1 MLGARKGWCDR
12 FRRTAAVAVALVTL
26 LSQTGCRAEVP
37 WPFWQAY
44 RAKFVD
50 VSGRVI
56 DHDPGTN
63 EHTTSEGMAYGMFFA
78 LVSNDRPTFDKM
90 LRWTEDNLAG
100 GDLTARLPA
109 WNWGK
114 SPDGQWKTLDANS
127 AADADLWMAYDLVEA
142 GRLWKDERLAKL
154 GTVLANH
161 IAQSEVALVPGLGTV
176 LLPGPQGF
184 RPDPNTFILNPS
196 YTPPQVVARLRL
208 NAPQGPW
215 ASLLESYPMLLQ
227 GSAPAGY
234 VMDWVTAGTGVHPSE
249 TPAQLATGKND
260 FTPVGGYEAIRVYLW
275 LGMSDKNTTG
285 VSESLGSLQGM
296 GHYMQTAAT
305 PPLQVDSTGKV
316 LNPEGTVGFSAA
328 MIPYLVSTGRMNQA
342 GAQNDRLTASR
353 DAASGLYGRS
363 PQYYD
368 QNLAL
373 FATGWQ
379 QGRFRF
385 DRDGKLRLK
394 WK

>member
-1 MLGARKGWCDR
+1 MLGVRKGWRNC
-12 FRRTAAVAVALVTL
+12 FRRTAAVAIACVTL

-37 WPFWQAY
+37 WPLWQSY

-50 VSGRVI
+50 ASGRVI
-56 DHDPGTN
+56 DHDAN
-63 EHTTSEGMAYGMFFA
+63 ERTTSEGMAYGMFFA
-78 LVSNDRPTFDKM
+78 LVTNDRPTFDKM

-114 SPDGQWKTLDANS
+114 SPEGQWKTLDANS

-142 GRLWKDERLAKL
+142 GRMWKDDRLAKL

-161 IAQSEVALVPGLGTV
+161 IAQSEVALIPGLGAV

-184 RPDPNTFILNPS
+184 HPDQNIFILNPS
-196 YTPPQVVARLRL
+196 YTPPQVVARLRFDS
-208 NAPQGPW
+208 PTGPW
-215 ASLLESYPMLLQ
+215 ASLLESYPMLVQ
-227 GSAPAGY
+227 GSSPAGY
-234 VMDWVTAGTGVHPSE
+234 AMDWVTAGTGVRPSG
-249 TPAQLATGKND
+249 TPAQLATGKTD
-260 FTPVGGYEAIRVYLW
+260 FTPIGAYEAIRVYLW
-275 LGMSDKNTTG
+275 LGMADKGTVG
-285 VSESLGSLQGM
+285 ISESLGYLQGM
-296 GHYMQTAAT
+296 GRYMQTAPT
-305 PPLQVDSTGKV
+305 PPLQVDSTGKI

-328 MIPYLVSTGRMNQA
+328 MIPYLVATGRMSQA
-342 GAQNDRLTASR
+342 KSQNDRLTASK
-353 DAASGLYGRS
+353 DSATGLYGHS
-363 PQYYD
+363 SLYYD
-368 QNLAL
+368 QNLAM

-379 QGRFRF
+379 EGRFHF